1 MKKHVAILLIILAIV
16 IIIMMCVLT
25 KMLLHWSAQER
36 RRNSIIPVVRTII
49 RQRVLANQIRQNIE
63 ETKELEMTVI
73 LGPPNLGSM
82 LVINLKIF
90 NLRFITIF
98 PH

>member
-36 RRNSIIPVVRTII
+36 RRNSIIPVVRTIM

-63 ETKELEMTVI
+63 ETKELEMTRTKRPETI
-73 LGPPNLGSM
+73 IIINPDEGLKLG
-82 LVINLKIF
+82 IKI
-90 NLRFITIF
+90 
-98 PH
+98 